1 MAEQTARDA
10 KLVQYLTE
18 AYTTEKQL
26 ETALEAHIGM
36 STRAPLKKRRQEH
49 LRETKRHAR
58 ELERRIKKLGGQ
70 ASTLNEIAAE
80 ATTVAATLV
89 GKAMAAA
96 QGPLHAVRGTGEAEI
111 ELKNA
116 RTEYQS
122 EAEEIAHYTIIETL
136 ATAVGDKETAQ
147 LAKSIRREEERMA
160 RFLER
165 QLPTLTKAVA
175 TESIPAAERNGG
187 TRRRT
192 TRRTSSASS
201 RSGSSRASGSARS
214 KPARSSGSARSKP
227 ARSSG
232 SSRSKTT
239 RSSSR
244 SSGSSRSGSSR
255 SRSGGS
261 RTRRSR

>member
-1 MAEQTARDA
+1 MAEQTTRDA

-26 ETALEAHIGM
+26 EAALEAHIGM
-36 STRAPLKKRRQEH
+36 TTRAPLKKRRQEH
-49 LRETKRHAR
+49 LRETKRHGR

-70 ASTLNEIAAE
+70 ASTLNEVATE
-80 ATTVAATLV
+80 ATARAASLV

-96 QGPLHAVRGTGEAEI
+96 QGPLHAVRGTGAAEV

-136 ATAVGDKETAQ
+136 ATSVGDKETAQ

-160 RFLER
+160 KFLER
-165 QLPTLTKAVA
+165 QLPILAKAVV
-175 TESIPAAERNGG
+175 TSEIPAAERNGG
-187 TRRRT
+187 TRRRASS
-192 TRRTSSASS
+192 RSSASS
-201 RSGSSRASGSARS
+201 R
-214 KPARSSGSARSKP
+214 
-227 ARSSG
+227 
-232 SSRSKTT
+232 T
-239 RSSSR
+239 RSRTSAA
-244 SSGSSRSGSSR
+244 SRSGGAR

-261 RTRRSR
+261 RSGAKRSGSAGAKRSRSTTAKRSRSTTAKRSR